1 MTVAARAGEIATNTA
16 TFSEVY
22 RVGGVSRRMSEQMRF
37 NLFTMNS
44 VEHVSPGSWTY
55 PGDQSHRYTDRE
67 YWTEVARTAE
77 RGGFD
82 AVFFA
87 DVRGI
92 YDVYGDDRE
101 TAVEKAVQTPAND
114 PQLVVPAMAEV
125 TDDLG
130 FAVTRSTTYT
140 HPYQLAREFSTLD
153 HLTDGR
159 VALNVVTSY
168 LESAAA
174 NLGLDERMDKET
186 RYDRAAEFLDVC
198 YALWEDSW
206 EDDAVEVDREA
217 GRYTD
222 PEKVHAVDHEGE
234 HFSVPG
240 PHGCEPSPQRT
251 PVIYQAG
258 SSDYGRDFAARNAEA
273 VFASQPTE
281 EGVVEYM
288 EDVKARAADAGR
300 DPESLR
306 FFIGVVPVVGET
318 EAIAEAKYDSY
329 KENVDVEATL
339 ALLSGFLDM
348 DLSELD
354 PDQKVEHIETDA
366 IQGTMNAFTSSQP
379 DREWTVREVAEFS
392 GLGTTSPKI
401 VGTPEQVVD
410 ELEYWFH
417 EVGVDGFNVKE
428 VVRPD
433 SLQDFVDLVVPELRE
448 RDLIREPDGYEGDTL
463 RENTTGGGPR
473 LPADHPARR

>member
-1 MTVAARAGEIATNTA
+1 
-16 TFSEVY
+16 
-22 RVGGVSRRMSEQMRF
+22 MSDHLHL
-37 NLFTMNS
+37 NLFTMAS

-55 PGDQSHRYTDRE
+55 PGDRSPEYTDRE
-67 YWTEVARTAE
+67 YWTGVARTAE
-77 RGGFD
+77 RGGFN

-92 YDVYGDDRE
+92 YDVYDDDRE
-101 TAVEKAVQTPAND
+101 TAVEKAVQTPASD
-114 PQLVVPAMAEV
+114 PQLIVPAMAEV

-168 LESAAA
+168 LESAAE
-174 NLGLDERMDKET
+174 NLGLSERIDKET
-186 RYDRAAEFLDVC
+186 RYDRADEFLDVC
-198 YALWEDSW
+198 YRLWEESW
-206 EDDAVEVDREA
+206 AEDAVEVDREA

-222 PEKVHAVDHEGE
+222 PEKVSAIDHKGE

-258 SSDYGRDFAARNAEA
+258 SSDRGREFAAANAEA

-281 EGVVEYM
+281 EGVREYM
-288 EDVKARAADAGR
+288 TDVKSRAAEHGR

-306 FFIGVVPVVGET
+306 FFIGVVPIVGET
-318 EAIAEAKYDSY
+318 EEAAERKHEAY
-329 KENVDVEATL
+329 KSHVDVEATL

-348 DLSELD
+348 DLSALD
-354 PDQKVEHIETDA
+354 PDRKVERIETDA
-366 IQGTMNAFTSSQP
+366 IQGTMNAFTNAQP
-379 DREWTVREVAEFS
+379 DREWTVREVAEFC
-392 GLGTTSPKI
+392 GLGTTSPKL
-401 VGTPEQVVD
+401 VGTPERIAD
-410 ELEYWFH
+410 ELAYWH
-417 EVGVDGFNVKE
+417 EEVGVHGFNVKE

-433 SLQDFVDLVVPELRE
+433 SLTDFVDLVVPELRE
-448 RDLIREPDGYEGDTL
+448 RGLVPDPDDAGETPRGDGTL
-463 RENTTGGGPR
+463 RERLLGTGQSR
-473 LPADHPARR
+473 LRDDHPAKR